1 MTRPRPTMR
10 HVAERAGVSLKTV
23 SRVIN
28 DEPNVAPS
36 TAERVN
42 AAIAEL
48 GFRRNDLARSLR
60 HGRSSA
66 TLGLVIEDVANPF
79 YSAISQAVESVARSR
94 GFMVIAGSCGEDPER
109 ERELVQALLRRRV
122 DALVLVPAA
131 ASHDWLADEETPV
144 VFLDRPPVGV
154 DADAVLLDNAGGAR
168 AAVEHLLAYGH
179 KRIAFV
185 GDPEELFTAAG
196 RVAGYR
202 AALADAGIEPDPRL
216 VRTGVRDPE
225 HSQELVAELLE
236 LPKKIRPT
244 ALFTGNNRHTV
255 GALRALRGHRR
266 ELALV
271 GFDDFE
277 LADLLATPTTVVRHD
292 SHRMGVEAARLA
304 FDRLDGDD
312 AEPRR
317 IVLPTELVPRGSG
330 EVPPP

>member
-1 MTRPRPTMR
+1 MR
-10 HVAERAGVSLKTV
+10 DVAVLAGVSLKTV

-28 DEPNVAPS
+28 DEPNVAES
-36 TAERVN
+36 TAARVN

-79 YSAISQAVESVARSR
+79 YSAITQAVESVARER
-94 GFMVIAGSCGEDPER
+94 GFMVIAGSCSEDPDL

-131 ASHDWLADEETPV
+131 ASHAWLAVEETPV
-144 VFLDRPPVGV
+144 VFLDRPPVGME
-154 DADAVLLDNAGGAR
+154 ADAVLIDNTGGAR
-168 AAVEHLLAYGH
+168 AAVEHLLEHGH
-179 KRIAFV
+179 KRIACV
-185 GDPEELFTAAG
+185 ADPEELFTAAA
-196 RVAGYR
+196 RVEGYR

-216 VRTGVRDPE
+216 VRTDVRDPE
-225 HSQELVAELLE
+225 HSQEIVASLLA
-236 LPKKIRPT
+236 LPKKVRPT

-255 GALRALRGHRR
+255 GALRALRGSGR
-266 ELALV
+266 EVALV

-304 FDRLDGDD
+304 FARLDGADD
-312 AEPRR
+312 PPRR
-317 IVLPTELVPRGSG
+317 VVLPTELVPRGSG